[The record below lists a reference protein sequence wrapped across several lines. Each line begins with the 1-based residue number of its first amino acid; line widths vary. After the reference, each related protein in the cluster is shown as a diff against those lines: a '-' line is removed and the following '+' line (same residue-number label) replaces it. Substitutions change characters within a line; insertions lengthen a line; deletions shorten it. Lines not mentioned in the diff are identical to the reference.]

1 VSSSWE
7 ATPKTVHLVEP
18 GGRGGVF
25 QHTVAVAEALAE
37 VGVHVVLHT
46 AQDAELRPAGVT
58 FCPCVHWYRSLPHG
72 LRQPLTAGRY
82 LLRTVPHVLTATD
95 PVTDVLHMQGLFGR
109 FLYLPVLL
117 GARRSRLRTVI
128 SPHNTFVRRGG
139 RAASAAF
146 RWSLRAATAI
156 VVFSDDD
163 LARLAALG
171 LDAHRAT
178 LTLHLERP
186 DPAAT
191 AAWRQRYG
199 SGPIALLAGQ
209 VRADKRPDVFIE
221 ACRLAGVTPAI
232 VGEALD
238 GEPLVRAAASTTERL
253 VRVDGYLPGGE
264 FAAAVAAAD
273 VVVAP
278 YAVGSVSGP
287 LACAADLGV
296 RSVAFAVGGLGE
308 NVTVCV
314 DPGRGAAGLADGIRD
329 ALRVPAPPPRAD
341 AAPVADE
348 HLRIYRST
356 AAARS

>member
-1 VSSSWE
+1 VSGAVE
-7 ATPKTVHLVEP
+7 AVPATVHLLEP
-18 GGRGGVF
+18 GGRGGIF

-37 VGVHVVLHT
+37 VGVRIVLHT
-46 AQDAELRPAGVT
+46 AQDAELRPDKVT
-58 FCPCVHWYRSLPHG
+58 FCPCVHWYRPLPHG
-72 LRQPLTAGRY
+72 LRQGLTAGRF
-82 LLRTVPHVLTATD
+82 LVRTVPHLLATAD
-95 PVTDVLHMQGLFGR
+95 PATDVLHLQGMFGR

-117 GARRSRLRTVI
+117 AARRRRLRIVF

-139 RAASAAF
+139 AAAF
-146 RWSLRAATAI
+146 AAYRWSLRTATAI
-156 VVFSDDD
+156 VAFSDDD
-163 LARLAALG
+163 VSRLAGLG
-171 LDAHRAT
+171 LEAHRAT

-199 SGPIALLAGQ
+199 SGPTALLAGQ

-238 GEPLVRAAASTTERL
+238 GEPLVRAASTTERL

-287 LACAADLGV
+287 LTFAADLGV

-314 DPGRGAAGLADGIRD
+314 DPERGAAGLAEGIRA
-329 ALRVPAPPPRAD
+329 ALRAPARPPQAG